1 MAKKLILLLLIFSF
15 SSCSTFYV
23 LKQGFYQLDMMLN
36 TTPIEKALRNP
47 YLSKDKRDKL
57 NLIKKVRIWAENILD
72 LKNNKNYK
80 NINLF
85 WDHEIYN
92 ISASK
97 PLSFTPYEWW
107 FLIIGHVPYKGFF
120 SLNDVKKE
128 NSILKNLGYETYIYS
143 IPGYSTLGYF
153 PDPIWPSM
161 LKMSD
166 ISLVEMIIHELLHA
180 KFYLAGQTNFNESLA
195 NFVGQNGAKLFFKE
209 HNKEN
214 SKKIIEVEKYYKDLT
229 KRQNFFYALYK
240 RLDELYNSDIS
251 IDSKLN
257 KKIQILKE
265 EKLNYDI
272 LNIPKPMDWST
283 VNNAYIMS
291 FKRYND
297 DLYLFE
303 ELFLYYNKDLKKF
316 INDIINNI
324 DDKNPFLKLK
334 ERIKFLKEKPID

>member
-1 MAKKLILLLLIFSF
+1 MAKKLILLFLILSF

-23 LKQGFYQLDMMLN
+23 LKQGFYQADMMLN

-47 YLSKDKRDKL
+47 GLSKNQRDKL
-57 NLIKKVRIWAENILD
+57 NLIKKVRIFAENILD

-85 WDHEIYN
+85 WHREIYN
-92 ISASK
+92 LSASK

-120 SLNDVKKE
+120 SLDDLKKE
-128 NSILKNLGYETYIYS
+128 NSYLKDLGYETYIYS

-153 PDPIWPSM
+153 SDPIWPSM

-166 ISLVEMIIHELLHA
+166 ISLTELIIHELLH
-180 KFYLAGQTNFNESLA
+180 KSFYLKSQTNFNESLA

-209 HNKEN
+209 YYGEN
-214 SKKIIEVEKYYKDLT
+214 SPKILELKNHYEDKSKKQK
-229 KRQNFFYALYK
+229 FFYSLYK
-240 RLDELYNSDIS
+240 RLDDLYNSDIS
-251 IDSKLN
+251 TDLKSQ

-265 EKLNYDI
+265 EKSNYDMLNI
-272 LNIPKPMDWST
+272 LNNMDWSM

-303 ELFLYYNKDLKKF
+303 ELFLYYNQDLKKF
-316 INDIINNI
+316 IFDIKTNINN
-324 DDKNPFLKLK
+324 KNPFLKLK
-334 ERIKFLKEKPID
+334 ERVKFLKEKHIN